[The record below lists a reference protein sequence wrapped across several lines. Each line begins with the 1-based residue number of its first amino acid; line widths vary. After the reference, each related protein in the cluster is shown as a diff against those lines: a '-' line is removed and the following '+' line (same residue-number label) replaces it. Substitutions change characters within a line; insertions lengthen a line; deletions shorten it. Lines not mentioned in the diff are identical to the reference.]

1 MANFHKEQIESAF
14 YMNDLAESSSSPNS
28 SAAAAALHRRVR
40 IVMVETSHPGNV
52 GSAARA
58 MKTMGLSDLVLV
70 APKLPDV
77 LTQPNALAL
86 ASGAIDILENTRVVS
101 SLQEALADTSFAVA
115 FTARRRELSHPIV
128 PLREAVTRALQQAV
142 QVPKAPV
149 ALVFGNEAMC
159 LANEDVDRCQLSATI
174 PSNPDYSSLNVSQSV
189 QVAAYEVMM
198 QAGAF
203 AVEDH
208 AERPAATA
216 NEVEYFLRHLETA
229 AVECGFL
236 APNSP
241 KKFMTRMQRLFARA
255 RLEPEEVAIFRG
267 LLAALQASQA
277 ARQHNKQPN
286 KQL

>member
-1 MANFHKEQIESAF
+1 
-14 YMNDLAESSSSPNS
+14 MNDPLTSSSS
-28 SAAAAALHRRVR
+28 SAESKAESTAAPVLQRRVR

-58 MKTMGLSDLVLV
+58 MKTMGLSELVLV
-70 APKLPDV
+70 APKLEDV
-77 LTQPNALAL
+77 LTHPNAVAL
-86 ASGAIDILENTRVVS
+86 ASGAADVLANARVFAT
-101 SLQEALADTSFAVA
+101 LADALADTSFAVA

-128 PLREAVTRALQQAV
+128 PLREAVGRALEQAM
-142 QVPKAPV
+142 QVPDLPV

-159 LANEDVDRCQLSATI
+159 LSNEDVDRCQLSATI
-174 PSNPDYSSLNVSQSV
+174 PSNPEYASLNVSQSV

-203 AVEDH
+203 AVKDH
-208 AERPAATA
+208 PQRPAASA
-216 NEVEYFLRHLETA
+216 AEVEHFLRHLETA

-267 LLAALQASQA
+267 LLAALQSP
-277 ARQHNKQPN
+277 RPHERPHST
-286 KQL
+286 LE

>member
-1 MANFHKEQIESAF
+1 
-14 YMNDLAESSSSPNS
+14 MNDPVESSISPAA
-28 SAAAAALHRRVR
+28 SASPPVLPRRVR

-70 APKLPDV
+70 APKMPDV
-77 LTQPNALAL
+77 LTQPNAVAL
-86 ASGAIDILENTRVVS
+86 ASGAVDVLENARVVS
-101 SLQEALADTSFAVA
+101 SLKEALADTSFAVA

-128 PLREAVTRALQQAV
+128 PLREAVGRALQQIV
-142 QVPKAPV
+142 QVPAAPV

-159 LANEDVDRCQLSATI
+159 LSNEDVDRCQLLATI
-174 PSNPDYSSLNVSQSV
+174 PSNPEYSSLNVSQSV

-208 AERPAATA
+208 PERPAATA
-216 NEVEYFLRHLETA
+216 GEVEHFLRHLETA

-236 APNSP
+236 VPNSP
-241 KKFMTRMQRLFARA
+241 KKFMTRMQRLFTRA

-277 ARQHNKQPN
+277 SRQHNRQPN

>member
-1 MANFHKEQIESAF
+1 
-14 YMNDLAESSSSPNS
+14 MNDPVASPPFSLSSTS
-28 SAAAAALHRRVR
+28 LRRRVR

-70 APKLPDV
+70 APKMADV

-86 ASGAIDILENTRVVS
+86 ASGAIDVLENARVVA

-128 PLREAVTRALQQAV
+128 PLREAVGHALQQAA
-142 QVPKAPV
+142 QVRNAPV

-159 LANEDVDRCQLSATI
+159 LTNEDVDRCQLSATI
-174 PSNPDYSSLNVSQSV
+174 PSNPEYSSLNVSQSV

-208 AERPAATA
+208 PERTAATSG
-216 NEVEYFLRHLETA
+216 EVEHFLRHLETV

-241 KKFMTRMQRLFARA
+241 KKFMTRMQRLFTRA

-267 LLAALQASQA
+267 LLAALQAP
-277 ARQHNKQPN
+277 RDFPDKRNNQP
-286 KQL
+286 LE

>member
-1 MANFHKEQIESAF
+1 
-14 YMNDLAESSSSPNS
+14 MNDPVESPVSSRDP
-28 SAAAAALHRRVR
+28 AALRRRVR
-40 IVMVETSHPGNV
+40 IVMVQTSHPGNV

-58 MKTMGLSDLVLV
+58 MKTMGFSDLVLV
-70 APKLPDV
+70 APKRADMLA
-77 LTQPNALAL
+77 QPEAVAL
-86 ASGAIDILENTRVVS
+86 ASGAIDVLANARVVA

-128 PLREAVTRALQQAV
+128 PLRDAVARALQRAV
-142 QVPKAPV
+142 EVPVAPV

-159 LANEDVDRCQLSATI
+159 LTNEDVDRCQLSATI
-174 PSNPDYSSLNVSQSV
+174 PSNPEYSSLNVSQSV

-208 AERPAATA
+208 PQRPAATSA
-216 NEVEYFLRHLETA
+216 EVEHFLRHLETA
-229 AVECGFL
+229 AIECGFL

-241 KKFMTRMQRLFARA
+241 KKFMTRMQRLFTRS

-267 LLAALQASQA
+267 LLAALQAPRANA
-277 ARQHNKQPN
+277 AEHVAESDAQHHE
-286 KQL
+286 

>member
-1 MANFHKEQIESAF
+1 
-14 YMNDLAESSSSPNS
+14 MNDPVASPPSSADSSPT
-28 SAAAAALHRRVR
+28 AALQRRVR
-40 IVMVETSHPGNV
+40 VVMVETSHPGNV

-58 MKTMGLSDLVLV
+58 MKTMGLGDLVLV

-77 LTQPNALAL
+77 LTHPNAVAL
-86 ASGAIDILENTRVVS
+86 ASGAADVLANARVVT

-115 FTARRRELSHPIV
+115 FTARRRELSHPIAA
-128 PLREAVTRALQQAV
+128 LREAVGLALQRAMEVRDLQ
-142 QVPKAPV
+142 V

-159 LANEDVDRCQLSATI
+159 LSNEDVDRCQLSATI
-174 PSNPDYSSLNVSQSV
+174 PSNPEYASLNVSQSV

-203 AVEDH
+203 AVRDH
-208 AERPAATA
+208 PQRPAATA
-216 NEVEYFLRHLETA
+216 AEVEHFLRHLEAA
-229 AVECGFL
+229 AVDCGFL

-267 LLAALQASQA
+267 LLAALQSPHPHD
-277 ARQHNKQPN
+277 RPTST
-286 KQL
+286 LE

>member
-1 MANFHKEQIESAF
+1 
-14 YMNDLAESSSSPNS
+14 MNDPVESPPTSDSLVS
-28 SAAAAALHRRVR
+28 LHRRVR

-58 MKTMGLSDLVLV
+58 MKTMGLGDLVLV
-70 APKLPDV
+70 APKMADV
-77 LTQPNALAL
+77 LTQPNAIAL
-86 ASGAIDILENTRVVS
+86 ASGATDVLANARVVA
-101 SLQEALADTSFAVA
+101 SLREALADTSFAVA

-128 PLREAVTRALQQAV
+128 PLREAVGRALQQAA
-142 QVPKAPV
+142 QVRNAPV

-159 LANEDVDRCQLSATI
+159 LSNEDVDRCQLSATI
-174 PSNPDYSSLNVSQSV
+174 PSNPEYSSLNVSQSV

-208 AERPAATA
+208 PERPAATSG
-216 NEVEYFLRHLETA
+216 EVEHFLRHLETA

-241 KKFMTRMQRLFARA
+241 KKFMTRMQRLFTRA

-267 LLAALQASQA
+267 LLAALQASRA
-277 ARQHNKQPN
+277 GCNKRNNQP
-286 KQL
+286 LE